1 MAPGGSF
8 QLYDNTGESSLGYDG
23 TFPFCL
29 RTDTVPPL
37 FNPDEESENVSKSL
51 LILDDEVV
59 ALEAI
64 QIAIGSKYKLFL
76 ASSFARALQILD
88 SEEIDGAMMDIN
100 LQAADHDG
108 IEFLTIF
115 KKRYPER
122 PALVVSGYR
131 EVPTVVRCIKL
142 GADDYLEKPFDRE
155 TLEMKIDKV
164 FSGAMK
170 SRVYQR
176 AFEKSAADQQIVG
189 KDPGVLRAKKMVE
202 EAATLRVLLNGETGV
217 GKTPFARYSNE
228 VVSQITGQMRPFE
241 QLNCACLNTEQF
253 QDQLFGH
260 KKGAFTGAIS
270 DKRGLVE
277 LARGGDLFLDEIGE
291 MPPETQAMFLTFL
304 DSMEY
309 YRLGDDVKRKADVR
323 IIAATNRNLKK
334 MVEEGKFRK
343 DLYSR
348 ISQVVVQIPPL
359 RERPN
364 DIPLLL
370 EHFIEKFAGFTK
382 PYNPEVLTLLREQ
395 RWEEGNVREF
405 QDTVEYLCLRS
416 RGSDSIEIEHVPPSY
431 LSPVPV
437 AEIGLDTDLDETSFD
452 DFRRVLD
459 LGLESYLDAYERRIL
474 QKCIAQYQGTLD
486 EMARQLK
493 VSRPTLYRRLKRHRI
508 TTLREDALH

>member
-1 MAPGGSF
+1 MA
-8 QLYDNTGESSLGYDG
+8 QLFEIDNEIPSEKESS
-23 TFPFCL
+23 FSFSISF
-29 RTDTVPPL
+29 DTVPPL
-37 FNPDEESENVSKSL
+37 FNPDTQRGPVSTKSL
-51 LILDDEVV
+51 LILDDEVL

-64 QIAIGSKYKLFL
+64 QIAMGGKYKLFL
-76 ASSFARALQILD
+76 ASSFQKAVQILEN
-88 SEEIDGAMMDIN
+88 EEIDGAMMDIN
-100 LQAADHDG
+100 LQTADHDG
-108 IEFLTIF
+108 VEFLSLF
-115 KKRYPER
+115 KKKYPEK

-131 EVPTVVRCIKL
+131 EVPTVVKCIKL

-164 FSGAMK
+164 FASSVR

-176 AFEKSAADQQIVG
+176 AFEKSAAELKIVG
-189 KDPGVLRAKKMVE
+189 KDSGLLRAKQMIG
-202 EAATLRVLLNGETGV
+202 EAATLRVLLVGETGV
-217 GKTPFARYSNE
+217 GKTPFARYSSD
-228 VVSQITGQMRPFE
+228 VVSDLTGQVRPFE

-260 KKGAFTGAIS
+260 KKGAFTGAIT

-291 MPPETQAMFLTFL
+291 MPLETQAMFLTFL

-348 ISQVVVQIPPL
+348 ISQVVVNIPPL
-359 RERPN
+359 RDRPG
-364 DIPLLL
+364 DIPLLV
-370 EHFIEKFAGFTK
+370 EHFIEKFAGFAK
-382 PYNPEVLTLLREQ
+382 PYNTEVLTLLREQ
-395 RWEEGNVREF
+395 RWEEGNVREL
-405 QDTVEYLCLRS
+405 QDTVEFLCLRS
-416 RGSDSIEIEHVPPSY
+416 RGSDTIEVEHVPPTY
-431 LSPVPV
+431 RSPVDASEEV
-437 AEIGLDTDLDETSFD
+437 SEIETSAD

-474 QKCIAQYQGTLD
+474 QRCLEQYQGTLD
-486 EMARQLK
+486 EMARHLK

-508 TTLREDALH
+508 TTSVREDSMLH

>member
-1 MAPGGSF
+1 VFRITQETTTTDDCAFPLSISF
-8 QLYDNTGESSLGYDG
+8 
-23 TFPFCL
+23 
-29 RTDTVPPL
+29 DTVPRPVKTGTERGL
-37 FNPDEESENVSKSL
+37 VKSL
-51 LILDDEVV
+51 LILDDEVL

-64 QIAIGSKYKLFL
+64 QIAMGGKYKLFL
-76 ASSFARALQILD
+76 ASSFQRAVQILD
-88 SEEIDGAMMDIN
+88 NEEIDGAMMDIN
-100 LQAADHDG
+100 LQTADHDG

-115 KKRYPER
+115 KKRFPEKA
-122 PALVVSGYR
+122 ALVVSGYR
-131 EVPTVVRCIKL
+131 EVPTVVKCIKL

-164 FSGAMK
+164 FAGAMK

-176 AFEKSAADQQIVG
+176 AFEKTVAEQQIIG
-189 KDPGVLRAKKMVE
+189 RDAGIARAKQMIQ
-202 EAATLRVLLNGETGV
+202 EAATLRVLLVGETGV
-217 GKTPFARYSNE
+217 GKTPFARFSSE
-228 VVSQITGQMRPFE
+228 VVSQLNGQMRPFE

-291 MPPETQAMFLTFL
+291 MPMETQAMFLTFL

-323 IIAATNRNLKK
+323 IISATNRNLKK
-334 MVEEGKFRK
+334 LVEEGKFRK

-348 ISQVVVQIPPL
+348 ISQVVVNIPPL
-359 RERPN
+359 RDRPG
-364 DIPLLL
+364 DIPMLL
-370 EHFIEKFAGFTK
+370 EHFIEKFSGFNK
-382 PYNPEVLTLLREQ
+382 PYDPEVLTLLREQ

-416 RGSDSIEIEHVPPSY
+416 RGSDKIEIEHVPPLY
-431 LSPVPV
+431 LSPVAASSEPLS
-437 AEIGLDTDLDETSFD
+437 EPETSVD

-459 LGLESYLDAYERRIL
+459 QGLESYLDNYERRVL
-474 QKCIAQYQGTLD
+474 QRCIEQYRGTLD
-486 EMARQLK
+486 DMARQLK

-508 TTLREDALH
+508 NTLREESLH

>member
-1 MAPGGSF
+1 MK
-8 QLYDNTGESSLGYDG
+8 Q
-23 TFPFCL
+23 TFVITDDLERDADCYYLSCL
-29 RTDTVPPL
+29 TFDTLPPL
-37 FNPDEESENVSKSL
+37 QNPAEGLDEVKSL
-51 LILDDEVV
+51 LILDDEVL

-64 QIAIGSKYKLFL
+64 QIAMGGKYKLFL
-76 ASSFARALQILD
+76 ASSYQKALSILD
-88 SEEIDGAMMDIN
+88 SEDIDGMMTDIN
-100 LQAADHDG
+100 LSESEHDG
-108 IEFLTIF
+108 IEFLSVF
-115 KKRYPER
+115 KKRYPEK

-131 EVPTVVRCIKL
+131 EIPTVVKCIKL

-155 TLEMKIDKV
+155 TLEMKIEKV
-164 FSGAMK
+164 FSSAMK

-176 AFEKSAADQQIVG
+176 AFEKSVADQQIVG
-189 KDPGVLRAKKMVE
+189 KDPSILRAKKILE

-217 GKTPFARYSNE
+217 GKTPFARYSSE
-228 VVSQITGQMRPFE
+228 VVGQLTGQMRPFE

-260 KKGAFTGAIS
+260 KKGAFTGAIA

-291 MPPETQAMFLTFL
+291 MPLETQAMFLTFL

-323 IIAATNRNLKK
+323 IISATNRNLKK

-348 ISQVVVQIPPL
+348 ISQVVVQISPL
-359 RERPN
+359 RERAG
-364 DIPLLL
+364 DVPLLL
-370 EHFIEKFAGFTK
+370 EHFILKFAGFAK

-405 QDTVEYLCLRS
+405 QDTVEFLCLRS
-416 RGSDSIEIEHVPPSY
+416 RGAESIEMEHMPPMYWS
-431 LSPVPV
+431 S
-437 AEIGLDTDLDETSFD
+437 AASNDSEMLDEAVEAAPD
-452 DFRRVLD
+452 DFKRVLD
-459 LGLESYLDAYERRIL
+459 MGLESYLDAYERRIL
-474 QKCIAQYQGTLD
+474 QNCVGQYRGTLD
-486 EMARQLK
+486 DMARQLK

-508 TTLREDALH
+508 NTLREEALH

>member
-1 MAPGGSF
+1 MRQAFEFNDFSEGAV
-8 QLYDNTGESSLGYDG
+8 ESL
-23 TFPFCL
+23 FPSGLIF
-29 RTDTVPPL
+29 DTVPPF
-37 FNPDEESENVSKSL
+37 FNLQVERGTVSTKSL
-51 LILDDEVV
+51 LILDDEVL
-59 ALEAI
+59 ALEAL
-64 QIAIGSKYKLFL
+64 QIAMGGKYKLFL
-76 ASSFARALQILD
+76 ASSFQKAVSILENED
-88 SEEIDGAMMDIN
+88 VDGAMVDIN
-100 LQAADHDG
+100 LQESDHDG

-115 KKRYPER
+115 KKRFPEK
-122 PALVVSGYR
+122 PAIVVSGYR
-131 EVPTVVRCIKL
+131 EVPTVVKCIKL

-155 TLEMKIDKV
+155 TLEMKLDKV
-164 FSGAMK
+164 LTGSMRT
-170 SRVYQR
+170 RVYQR
-176 AFEKSAADQQIVG
+176 AFEKSAAESKIVG
-189 KDPGVLRAKKMVE
+189 KDSGVLRAKQMIA
-202 EAATLRVLLNGETGV
+202 EAASLRVLLVGETGV
-217 GKTPFARYSNE
+217 GKTPFARYSSE
-228 VVSQITGQMRPFE
+228 VVAELTGQMRPFE

-291 MPPETQAMFLTFL
+291 MPLETQAMFLTFL

-323 IIAATNRNLKK
+323 IIAATNRNLRK

-348 ISQVVVQIPPL
+348 ISQVVVNIPPL
-359 RERPN
+359 RDRQG

-370 EHFIEKFAGFTK
+370 EHFIQKFAGFDK

-405 QDTVEYLCLRS
+405 QDAVEFLVLRS
-416 RGSDSIEIEHVPPSY
+416 RGSDTIEIEHVPPMY
-431 LSPVPV
+431 RSPN
-437 AEIGLDTDLDETSFD
+437 ETMESVVEVQASVD

-459 LGLESYLDAYERRIL
+459 LGLESYLDAYEKQIL
-474 QKCIAQYQGTLD
+474 QQCLDQYQGTLD
-486 EMARQLK
+486 EMAKHLK

-508 TTLREDALH
+508 SGGVREESLH